1 VRWAPLFAF
10 LVFLGGALLWLGRD
24 PALKR
29 RAYGPGSSLGTGP
42 EGASLARAYLEKR
55 GASVSTLARPLAQA
69 RLAADAVLLRIDPRP
84 GRDLRLARA
93 ARETEPEDAG
103 VPSAGDDDDA
113 GPSQAGAAPDAGPD
127 AGTSH
132 ARVLDAAPPDAGA
145 VLDTWLTGPEES
157 FVRAGGRL
165 VLAMRGEPAAGA
177 TQKVLPLLAGVREL
191 DPAEPRALPDRALV
205 DAQPVFEHDG
215 DPAVA
220 FRPLG
225 RGEVWLLAEPEI
237 FSNDRLGKADHL
249 ALLGALAGAGRP
261 LVFDEHLHH
270 LSDDAGLFDLLRSWG
285 LGPALLLGALALGAA
300 FWRAAVTVGP
310 AQDPWRDPRSES
322 VELVDSMA
330 ALYQRALSPAEAL
343 QLYRT
348 RLVHEIALRKATS
361 ERKAE
366 ALLPRYA
373 PGLDLPPAGAR
384 ISDHDFR
391 VQLAI
396 LVHAF
401 ERFRDEHPSRS

>member
-1 VRWAPLFAF
+1 LRWAPLFAF

-29 RAYGPGSSLGTGP
+29 KAYGPGSSLGTGP

-69 RLAADAVLLRIDPRP
+69 RLAADAVLLRIDPRQ
-84 GRDLRLARA
+84 GRDLRLVRR

-103 VPSAGDDDDA
+103 VP
-113 GPSQAGAAPDAGPD
+113 
-127 AGTSH
+127 
-132 ARVLDAAPPDAGA
+132 DAGA
-145 VLDTWLTGPEES
+145 VLDSWLTGPEES

-177 TQKVLPLLAGVREL
+177 AQKVFPLLAGVREL
-191 DPAEPRALPDRALV
+191 EPAEPRALPDRALV

-237 FSNDRLGKADHL
+237 FSNNRLGKADHL
-249 ALLGALAGAGRP
+249 ALLAALAAAGRP
-261 LVFDEHLHH
+261 VVFDEHVHH
-270 LSDDAGLFDLLRSWG
+270 LSDNAGLFDLLRAWG

-330 ALYQRALSPAEAL
+330 ALYKRALSPVEAL

-366 ALLPRYA
+366 ALLPQYA
-373 PGLDLPPAGAR
+373 PGLDLPLAGAR
-384 ISDHDFR
+384 ISEHDFR